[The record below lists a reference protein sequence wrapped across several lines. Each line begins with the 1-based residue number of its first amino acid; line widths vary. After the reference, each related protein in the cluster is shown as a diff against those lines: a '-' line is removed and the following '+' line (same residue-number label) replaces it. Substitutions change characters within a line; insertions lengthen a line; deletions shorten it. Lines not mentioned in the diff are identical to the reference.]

1 MEQDRYL
8 SPDIAL
14 IETRM
19 LEPDW
24 LTEIEALLR

>member
-14 IETRM
+14 IEGAM

-24 LTEIEALLR
+24 LGEIEARLR